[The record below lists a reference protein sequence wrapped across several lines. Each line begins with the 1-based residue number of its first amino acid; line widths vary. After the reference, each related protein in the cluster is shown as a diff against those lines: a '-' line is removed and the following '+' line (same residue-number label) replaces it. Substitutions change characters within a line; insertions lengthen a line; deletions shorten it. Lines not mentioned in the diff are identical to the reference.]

1 MAQSIAHEPKTC
13 LKEGNFLGPVLGPTG
28 GPPRRIIMRR
38 KIFMRRRVIMR
49 RRDSPSSSLIEFI
62 PRSKHLDLKIRLSQ
76 LRLVTTFII
85 FKYSAICYKPL

>member
-1 MAQSIAHEPKTC
+1 MRRRVIMRSTDFYASWKIMRRRIIIR
-13 LKEGNFLGPVLGPTG
+13 
-28 GPPRRIIMRR
+28 RRIIMRSR
-38 KIFMRRRVIMR
+38 IIMR

-85 FKYSAICYKPL
+85 FLFIFFFFFFN